1 VYFLNNT
8 AAGEDQI
15 ASSESTG
22 LGLLSLPRLHLLQVE
37 LEFSTLQDVAVA
49 ASALAARHGGQQ
61 AARHELLLQ
70 SRFNLGLTLAD
81 GVLLLRLLRPLLVQD
96 GLLGFSQLGTLLAA
110 KSQGVVG
117 FIPLSE
123 RGGINNNNGVLHQG
137 LGAHQFVVGGIVD
150 HIDDPSLAS
159 ASL

>member
-1 VYFLNNT
+1 MYFLNNT

-49 ASALAARHGGQQ
+49 ASALARSARHGGQQ

-96 GLLGFSQLGTLLAA
+96 GLLGFSLLDN
-110 KSQGVVG
+110 
-117 FIPLSE
+117 LT
-123 RGGINNNNGVLHQG
+123 H
-137 LGAHQFVVGGIVD
+137 
-150 HIDDPSLAS
+150 
-159 ASL
+159 